1 MSSNAGAGP
10 GVLRLIGDDHRWRLM
25 RELGQSDLRVAE
37 LVERLGSTQNLVSY
51 HLGQLRRS
59 GLVTSRRSSAD
70 GRDAYYRFDIRRCAE
85 LLAATGSALAPAL
98 QLEPRRAG
106 PGPSGRRRPL
116 VLFLCTGNS
125 ARSQM
130 GEALLEHLS
139 AGTVRA
145 RSAGSHPKALHPHA
159 VQVMAE
165 RGIDISAN
173 KTKHLDRFV
182 RTRFD
187 RVITLCDKVREI
199 CPEFPDGPVP
209 SHWSM
214 PDPSAGAPDEDS
226 YPAFVRTADELED
239 RIGLLLAEL
248 SMPTTKEVHSE
259 V

>member
-1 MSSNAGAGP
+1 MSSNAVAGP
-10 GVLRLIGDDHRWRLM
+10 GLLRLIGDDHRWRLM
-25 RELGQSDLRVAE
+25 QELGMSDLRVAE

-51 HLGQLRRS
+51 HLAQLRRA

-70 GRDAYYRFDIRRCAE
+70 SRDTYYRFDIRRCAE
-85 LLAATGSALAPAL
+85 LLAAAGSALAPA
-98 QLEPRRAG
+98 QRLETRRAG

-130 GEALLEHLS
+130 AEALLEHLS

-145 RSAGSHPKALHPHA
+145 RSAGSHPKPLHPYA

-173 KTKHLDRFV
+173 RTKHLDRFL

-199 CPEFPDGPVP
+199 CPEFPDGPGR

-214 PDPSAGAPDEDS
+214 PDPSAAAADEDS

-239 RIGLLLAEL
+239 RIGLLLTEL
-248 SMPTTKEVHSE
+248 STPTTQEVHGG